1 MKFFTVDMKYCKII
15 SDKSNK
21 RKKLSHHC
29 GILFPDMAL
38 SCLTSSPQL
47 LPRQDLFLSATSH
60 SSEFHFFPHWDFS
73 FTARVFMELRK
84 EIQKTGTSFTK
95 WIHRIMSFLLFF
107 NWDLAQKS
115 LLWIKKILLTY
126 GTELNFVRGIFV
138 EKNLFFY
145 EKNIV

>member
-1 MKFFTVDMKYCKII
+1 
-15 SDKSNK
+15 
-21 RKKLSHHC
+21 
-29 GILFPDMAL
+29 
-38 SCLTSSPQL
+38 
-47 LPRQDLFLSATSH
+47 
-60 SSEFHFFPHWDFS
+60 
-73 FTARVFMELRK
+73 
-84 EIQKTGTSFTK
+84 
-95 WIHRIMSFLLFF
+95 MSFLLFF